1 MGLAVMMAVQTPAM
15 AAEVETLPEASAQET
30 VQETVQE
37 ETELQTEETKQQI
50 EETQPQT
57 LVPTEVTEFEM
68 QSQTEEQIETTELAE
83 IETVAQTES
92 EAQNTPTQEEIITES
107 ATETEAEL
115 ESEAT
120 ALIEES
126 EELEVLSE
134 VQTYAM
140 PTEEQNKELADKV
153 EEIIQYL
160 NLDGKADYDK
170 IFAIYNYVCQNVE
183 YDWAA
188 TDVDPSNWDGGL
200 GYGQLAYEAL
210 CEGKAVCAG
219 IARAVNLL
227 LDRAEISNY
236 YVSGTEW
243 GVAHAWNLVELNGE
257 YYFVD
262 ATSDLNQDA
271 YKYFLKCEAD
281 FSEHVY
287 TSIEGLDDVS
297 SIKWAEKSYCDTVEG
312 GYEKVGDFLINGGK
326 GDITIHSYIGHEE
339 NVVIPAE
346 INGRKVKS
354 IAQYAIQYSP
364 EMKTLTIS
372 EGVEKIASLFV
383 NWAPN
388 LVKVSLPTSA
398 GLYSASSGSFH
409 TGISGFIQQ
418 CESLEVIEVPKEN
431 PYLAV
436 VDGALYDKS
445 LTTLIT
451 YPAGS
456 KTECVKIPEGVT
468 TISSDA
474 FECNQYLKKVVFPDS
489 VVEIDYWAFNGCS
502 ALEEINIP
510 KNCKLIG
517 QFAFCGTSI
526 KHIKIPATVV
536 DAIFGE
542 SFMGSPVET
551 IEVEEGN
558 PYYRV
563 ENGALYAENNLI
575 MYEVG
580 SRRSEFVVPEG
591 TEFIWD
597 GAFYGAS
604 NLKKVT
610 IASTVKRI
618 EQDCFYGCSQLE
630 EVSIKGDVLEEIGV
644 HAFMNCSKLKT
655 INIPETVSVI
665 REYAFCQCDSLT
677 EITLP
682 KGLKE
687 ISESLFYYCKQ
698 LTTVGIPASVTTIKA
713 DAFRLTTV
721 KNIYYTGNEKE
732 WEQINKGNNDFASS
746 KIFFNGEVCNH
757 IWSDEFAVDI
767 EPTCEETGQK
777 SIHCTVCG
785 LMKKDS
791 EQEIPAKG
799 HEFVER
805 IDIEP
810 TCEETGQKSIYCTVC
825 GLVKKDSEQE
835 IPARGHEFSEISG
848 IMADEKIEFWHCS
861 RCNKNFADEQGT
873 EQVTLADGW
882 IEMSDG
888 MHYLQSGVFLID
900 SWLTLDGYT
909 YYLGDDGV
917 RLSWIIWT
925 SFDQDNRL
933 IQYQFDNEGHLM
945 VNCWKDEYYY
955 GEDGRAY
962 IGMHE
967 IEGAIYYFSDYGI
980 MQSDVEVVENG
991 IYYYFGADGKLT
1003 WKDEKACNH
1012 IWSDEFTID
1021 KEPTCVEDGQKS
1033 IRCTVC
1039 GLKKEGS
1046 EQEIPR
1052 KSHRFSERVDK
1063 KPTCDENGRKYIYC
1077 TVCEYKE
1084 EVLIPSLGHDLV
1096 HRSGTIANENIE
1108 FWHCIRCNKNFA
1120 DEQGTKQITLT
1131 DGWRQDDDG
1140 NTTYIKGGELVQNQV
1155 LEIDGNYYGFDENGI
1170 LYVNQSFNMYK
1181 SDNGVDYVMAC
1192 YRAKEDGS
1200 LYVNEWYTNQLGNHY
1215 YYGQKG
1221 EGYSGL
1227 HEVDGKNYYFS
1238 WGKVCTN
1245 QCVSENGKSYYC
1257 DPEGYVSDISGD
1269 GWHQVGDYYFYIK
1282 KGQHLSNTV
1291 EKTGNSYYG
1300 FDYRGVMYANRDFSI
1315 WNFESQMSSYYRA
1328 KEDGRLYANEWY
1340 TDEWE
1345 VFYYYG
1351 EDGKAYSGLHEIDG
1365 KQYCFSE
1372 YCRRYQDQS
1381 VTIDGKSYYCKSDGS
1396 AIELQNNDW
1405 TKIDDQNLYVK
1416 DGQVLIN
1423 CVEKIG
1429 DSYYGFDEKG
1439 FLIVNRSFGIW
1450 NEKNERSDEY
1460 RAKEDGHLYRNEWY
1474 VEEDRTYYYGEDG
1487 KAYSGLQE
1495 VDGIRYYFYPSGWRY
1510 QNEIVTAD
1518 GKVYYCKPDGSAIEL
1533 QNNDWTKVDDHFMYV
1548 KDGQALINCVEKI
1561 GDSYYGFNYI
1571 GVMYANE
1578 DIILRNFEGQIS
1590 SYYRAKE
1597 DGRLYVN
1604 EWYVDER
1611 VYYFYYGDEG
1621 RAASGLTQ
1629 VDGTLYYFSEN
1640 GCRYQNE
1647 KITVDGR
1654 NYYCK
1659 SDGEVI
1665 ELQENGWIKDG
1676 ENDKYVK
1683 DGQVLTDCVEKIGD
1697 SYYSFDSTGVM
1708 YRNTVLTR
1716 WDEAAQKYTYYFIK
1730 ADGRLYVNEWY
1741 EYDKYDNHGHGIW
1754 YYYGDEGKAAS
1765 GLTQIN
1771 GTLYYFSEDGRLYQ
1785 DQTITVDGKIYYC
1798 NLDGIAVELQNNRW
1812 TKVDGKYRYVKDGQA
1827 LTNCVEKIGD
1837 FYYGFDSDGYMFAD
1851 EQFNL
1856 LDSES
1861 GNTCYYRAHEDGHLY
1876 RNEWYMN
1883 YKGLW
1888 YYFGNDAK
1896 MYFGLRE
1903 VNGILYYF
1911 GSRMYQDE
1919 SVTVDGKNYY
1929 CKSSGEAVELS
1940 KNGWNLVDGNYL
1952 YVKDG
1957 QLLRE
1962 CLEKIGDAYYYFGYS
1977 GVMLSDTTFGLP
1989 NTEGEYR
1996 VHADGSLY
2004 ISQWYRIN
2012 GYWEYYG
2019 ETGLRKTGWLSLGNI
2034 WYYLNEYGW
2043 MVTGWQIVAGTWYF
2057 FDGSGAMVVGWVN
2070 LNGTWY
2076 YLSGSGA
2083 MVTGWLDLNGTWYYM
2098 GADGAMLTGTQV
2110 IGGTTYIFNQDGAWV
2125 AN

>member
-1 MGLAVMMAVQTPAM
+1 MKRFLKEMIGIMGLTMFVSSQSPVI
-15 AAEVETLPEASAQET
+15 AAEASSAK
-30 VQETVQE
+30 
-37 ETELQTEETKQQI
+37 LLA
-50 EETQPQT
+50 ETQI
-57 LVPTEVTEFEM
+57 
-68 QSQTEEQIETTELAE
+68 S
-83 IETVAQTES
+83 
-92 EAQNTPTQEEIITES
+92 N
-107 ATETEAEL
+107 
-115 ESEAT
+115 
-120 ALIEES
+120 
-126 EELEVLSE
+126 

-140 PTEEQNKELADKV
+140 PTEEQ
-153 EEIIQYL
+153 I
-160 NLDGKADYDK
+160 
-170 IFAIYNYVCQNVE
+170 
-183 YDWAA
+183 
-188 TDVDPSNWDGGL
+188 TD
-200 GYGQLAYEAL
+200 
-210 CEGKAVCAG
+210 
-219 IARAVNLL
+219 
-227 LDRAEISNY
+227 
-236 YVSGTEW
+236 
-243 GVAHAWNLVELNGE
+243 
-257 YYFVD
+257 
-262 ATSDLNQDA
+262 
-271 YKYFLKCEAD
+271 
-281 FSEHVY
+281 
-287 TSIEGLDDVS
+287 
-297 SIKWAEKSYCDTVEG
+297 
-312 GYEKVGDFLINGGK
+312 
-326 GDITIHSYIGHEE
+326 
-339 NVVIPAE
+339 
-346 INGRKVKS
+346 
-354 IAQYAIQYSP
+354 
-364 EMKTLTIS
+364 
-372 EGVEKIASLFV
+372 
-383 NWAPN
+383 
-388 LVKVSLPTSA
+388 
-398 GLYSASSGSFH
+398 
-409 TGISGFIQQ
+409 
-418 CESLEVIEVPKEN
+418 
-431 PYLAV
+431 
-436 VDGALYDKS
+436 
-445 LTTLIT
+445 
-451 YPAGS
+451 
-456 KTECVKIPEGVT
+456 
-468 TISSDA
+468 
-474 FECNQYLKKVVFPDS
+474 
-489 VVEIDYWAFNGCS
+489 
-502 ALEEINIP
+502 
-510 KNCKLIG
+510 
-517 QFAFCGTSI
+517 
-526 KHIKIPATVV
+526 
-536 DAIFGE
+536 
-542 SFMGSPVET
+542 
-551 IEVEEGN
+551 
-558 PYYRV
+558 
-563 ENGALYAENNLI
+563 
-575 MYEVG
+575 
-580 SRRSEFVVPEG
+580 
-591 TEFIWD
+591 
-597 GAFYGAS
+597 
-604 NLKKVT
+604 
-610 IASTVKRI
+610 
-618 EQDCFYGCSQLE
+618 
-630 EVSIKGDVLEEIGV
+630 
-644 HAFMNCSKLKT
+644 
-655 INIPETVSVI
+655 
-665 REYAFCQCDSLT
+665 
-677 EITLP
+677 
-682 KGLKE
+682 
-687 ISESLFYYCKQ
+687 
-698 LTTVGIPASVTTIKA
+698 
-713 DAFRLTTV
+713 
-721 KNIYYTGNEKE
+721 
-732 WEQINKGNNDFASS
+732 
-746 KIFFNGEVCNH
+746 
-757 IWSDEFAVDI
+757 
-767 EPTCEETGQK
+767 
-777 SIHCTVCG
+777 
-785 LMKKDS
+785 
-791 EQEIPAKG
+791 
-799 HEFVER
+799 
-805 IDIEP
+805 
-810 TCEETGQKSIYCTVC
+810 
-825 GLVKKDSEQE
+825 
-835 IPARGHEFSEISG
+835 
-848 IMADEKIEFWHCS
+848 
-861 RCNKNFADEQGT
+861 
-873 EQVTLADGW
+873 
-882 IEMSDG
+882 
-888 MHYLQSGVFLID
+888 
-900 SWLTLDGYT
+900 
-909 YYLGDDGV
+909 
-917 RLSWIIWT
+917 
-925 SFDQDNRL
+925 
-933 IQYQFDNEGHLM
+933 
-945 VNCWKDEYYY
+945 
-955 GEDGRAY
+955 
-962 IGMHE
+962 
-967 IEGAIYYFSDYGI
+967 
-980 MQSDVEVVENG
+980 
-991 IYYYFGADGKLT
+991 
-1003 WKDEKACNH
+1003 
-1012 IWSDEFTID
+1012 
-1021 KEPTCVEDGQKS
+1021 
-1033 IRCTVC
+1033 
-1039 GLKKEGS
+1039 
-1046 EQEIPR
+1046 
-1052 KSHRFSERVDK
+1052 
-1063 KPTCDENGRKYIYC
+1063 
-1077 TVCEYKE
+1077 
-1084 EVLIPSLGHDLV
+1084 
-1096 HRSGTIANENIE
+1096 
-1108 FWHCIRCNKNFA
+1108 
-1120 DEQGTKQITLT
+1120 QITLT
-1131 DGWRQDDDG
+1131 DGWCQDDDG
-1140 NTTYIKGGELVQNQV
+1140 NITYIKGGELVQNQV

-1227 HEVDGKNYYFS
+1227 HEVDGKTYYFS

-1257 DPEGYVSDISGD
+1257 DPEGSVSDISGD

-1291 EKTGNSYYG
+1291 EKIGNSYYG

-1315 WNFESQMSSYYRA
+1315 WNFESQMSSDYRA

-1340 TDEWE
+1340 TDERE

-1474 VEEDRTYYYGEDG
+1474 VEEDRTYYYG
-1487 KAYSGLQE
+1487 
-1495 VDGIRYYFYPSGWRY
+1495 
-1510 QNEIVTAD
+1510 
-1518 GKVYYCKPDGSAIEL
+1518 
-1533 QNNDWTKVDDHFMYV
+1533 
-1548 KDGQALINCVEKI
+1548 
-1561 GDSYYGFNYI
+1561 
-1571 GVMYANE
+1571 
-1578 DIILRNFEGQIS
+1578 
-1590 SYYRAKE
+1590 
-1597 DGRLYVN
+1597 
-1604 EWYVDER
+1604 
-1611 VYYFYYGDEG
+1611 GDEG

-1785 DQTITVDGKIYYC
+1785 DQTITVDGKSYYC

-1837 FYYGFDSDGYMFAD
+1837 FYYGFDSDGYMFTD

-1888 YYFGNDAK
+1888 YYFGDDAN

-1977 GVMLSDTTFGLP
+1977 GVMLSDTTFVLP

-2004 ISQWYRIN
+2004 ISQWYQIN
-2012 GYWEYYG
+2012 GYWEYYD
-2019 ETGLRKTGWLSLGNI
+2019 ETGLRKTGWLSLGNT

>member
-1 MGLAVMMAVQTPAM
+1 MRKNLSKKMIAMGLAVMMAVQTPAM

-50 EETQPQT
+50 EETQP
-57 LVPTEVTEFEM
+57 
-68 QSQTEEQIETTELAE
+68 
-83 IETVAQTES
+83 
-92 EAQNTPTQEEIITES
+92 EAQNTPTQEEIITEF

-115 ESEAT
+115 ESESEELS
-120 ALIEES
+120 LIEES

-160 NLDGKADYDK
+160 NLDGKDDYDK
-170 IFAIYNYVCQNVE
+170 IYEIYNYVCQNVE
-183 YDWAA
+183 YDWEIL
-188 TDVDPSNWDGGL
+188 DRVSEWDGGL

-210 CEGKAVCAG
+210 CEGKSVCAG
-219 IARAVNLL
+219 IARAMNLL
-227 LDRAEISNY
+227 LDRVGISSY
-236 YVSGTEW
+236 YVIGSYFGA
-243 GVAHAWNLVELNGE
+243 AHAWNLVELDGV

-262 ATSDLNQDA
+262 ATADLNKDT
-271 YKYFLKCEAD
+271 YEYFLKCEDDYSDHAWIGIEELE
-281 FSEHVY
+281 SIS
-287 TSIEGLDDVS
+287 SIE
-297 SIKWAEKSYCDTVEG
+297 WAEKSFCDKVEG
-312 GYEKVGDFLINGGK
+312 RYEKAGEFLINVGN
-326 GDITIHSYIGHEE
+326 GDIRIHSYTGHEE

-346 INGRKVKS
+346 MNGRKVKS
-354 IAQYAIQYSP
+354 IAQYAFSDNV
-364 EMKTLTIS
+364 EMRTLTIS
-372 EGVEKIASLFV
+372 EGIEGITSLFIYK
-383 NWAPN
+383 ASN
-388 LVKVSLPTSA
+388 LTKISLPASA
-398 GLYSASSGSFH
+398 GLYASSAGLVQ
-409 TGISGFIQQ
+409 TGINGFVQE
-418 CESLEVIEVPKEN
+418 CEALEIIEVPKEN
-431 PYLAV
+431 PYLTV
-436 VDGALYDKS
+436 IDGVLYDKS
-445 LTTLIT
+445 LTTLIA
-451 YPAGS
+451 YPSAS
-456 KTECVKIPEGVT
+456 KVECIEIPEGIIKIAGDT
-468 TISSDA
+468 FTYN
-474 FECNQYLKKVVFPDS
+474 EYLKKVVFPDS
-489 VVEIDYWAFNGCS
+489 VVEIGYWAFNGCS

-510 KNCKLIG
+510 KNCKIIG
-517 QFAFCGTSI
+517 QYAFNGTAI
-526 KHIKIPATVV
+526 KHIKIPATVI
-536 DAIFGE
+536 DAIMPQ
-542 SFMGSPVET
+542 SFQGAPVET

-558 PYYRV
+558 PYYHV
-563 ENGALYAENNLI
+563 ENGALYAENNLLL
-575 MYEVG
+575 YAAG
-580 SRRSEFVVPEG
+580 SRESEFIVPEG
-591 TEFIWD
+591 VEYLFA
-597 GAFYGAS
+597 GAFDSAS

-618 EQDCFYGCSQLE
+618 SDFCFYGCTQLE
-630 EVSIKGDVLEEIGV
+630 EVFIKEGALEEIYSS
-644 HAFMNCSKLKT
+644 AFMDCYKLNV
-655 INIPETVSVI
+655 INLPSTVSIIERSVFS
-665 REYAFCQCDSLT
+665 ECYSLN
-677 EITLP
+677 EIILP
-682 KGLKE
+682 EGLKE
-687 ISESLFYYCKQ
+687 ISEDIFWGCKQ
-698 LTTVGIPASVTTIKA
+698 LTTVGIPASVTTIKS
-713 DAFRLTTV
+713 DAFIWTNV
-721 KNIYYTGNEKE
+721 KNIYFAGSEKE
-732 WEQINKGNNDFASS
+732 WEQIDKGNNDFTGCRV
-746 KIFFNGEVCNH
+746 FFNGETCDHV
-757 IWSDEFAVDI
+757 WSDEF
-767 EPTCEETGQK
+767 T
-777 SIHCTVCG
+777 
-785 LMKKDS
+785 
-791 EQEIPAKG
+791 
-799 HEFVER
+799 
-805 IDIEP
+805 IDKEP

-917 RLSWIIWT
+917 RLSWITWT

-945 VNCWKDEYYY
+945 VNCWFAGCYY

-1120 DEQGTKQITLT
+1120 DEQGTKQITFT

-1227 HEVDGKNYYFS
+1227 HEVDGKTYYFS
-1238 WGKVCTN
+1238 WGEVCTN

-1257 DPEGYVSDISGD
+1257 DPEGSVSDISGD

-1291 EKTGNSYYG
+1291 EKIGNSYYG

-1315 WNFESQMSSYYRA
+1315 WNFESQMSSDYRA

-1561 GDSYYGFNYI
+1561 GNSYYGFNYI
-1571 GVMYANE
+1571 GVMHANE
-1578 DIILRNFEGQIS
+1578 DIILRDFEGQIS

-1604 EWYVDER
+1604 EWYVDKR
-1611 VYYFYYGDEG
+1611 GNSLYYFYYGDEG
-1621 RAASGLTQ
+1621 KAASGLTQ

-1665 ELQENGWIKDG
+1665 EIQDNGWIKDG

-1716 WDEAAQKYTYYFIK
+1716 WDEATQKYTYYFIK

-1741 EYDKYDNHGHGIW
+1741 EYDKYDNYGHGIW

-1785 DQTITVDGKIYYC
+1785 DQTITVDGKSYYC

-1812 TKVDGKYRYVKDGQA
+1812 TKVDGKYRYVKDGQV

-1888 YYFGNDAK
+1888 YYFGDDAK

-1977 GVMLSDTTFGLP
+1977 GVMLSDTTFVLP

-2004 ISQWYRIN
+2004 ISQWYQIN
-2012 GYWEYYG
+2012 GYWEYYD
-2019 ETGLRKTGWLSLGNI
+2019 ETGLRKTGWLSLGNT

-2043 MVTGWQIVAGTWYF
+2043 MVTGWQIVDGTWYF
-2057 FDGSGAMVVGWVN
+2057 FDGSGAMVVGWCLVGN
-2070 LNGTWY
+2070 NWY

>member
-1 MGLAVMMAVQTPAM
+1 MKRFLKEMIGIMGLTMFVSSQSPVI
-15 AAEVETLPEASAQET
+15 AAEASSAK
-30 VQETVQE
+30 
-37 ETELQTEETKQQI
+37 LLA
-50 EETQPQT
+50 ETQI
-57 LVPTEVTEFEM
+57 
-68 QSQTEEQIETTELAE
+68 S
-83 IETVAQTES
+83 
-92 EAQNTPTQEEIITES
+92 N
-107 ATETEAEL
+107 
-115 ESEAT
+115 
-120 ALIEES
+120 
-126 EELEVLSE
+126 

-140 PTEEQNKELADKV
+140 PTEEQ
-153 EEIIQYL
+153 I
-160 NLDGKADYDK
+160 
-170 IFAIYNYVCQNVE
+170 
-183 YDWAA
+183 
-188 TDVDPSNWDGGL
+188 TD
-200 GYGQLAYEAL
+200 
-210 CEGKAVCAG
+210 
-219 IARAVNLL
+219 
-227 LDRAEISNY
+227 
-236 YVSGTEW
+236 
-243 GVAHAWNLVELNGE
+243 
-257 YYFVD
+257 
-262 ATSDLNQDA
+262 
-271 YKYFLKCEAD
+271 
-281 FSEHVY
+281 
-287 TSIEGLDDVS
+287 
-297 SIKWAEKSYCDTVEG
+297 
-312 GYEKVGDFLINGGK
+312 
-326 GDITIHSYIGHEE
+326 
-339 NVVIPAE
+339 
-346 INGRKVKS
+346 
-354 IAQYAIQYSP
+354 
-364 EMKTLTIS
+364 
-372 EGVEKIASLFV
+372 
-383 NWAPN
+383 
-388 LVKVSLPTSA
+388 
-398 GLYSASSGSFH
+398 
-409 TGISGFIQQ
+409 
-418 CESLEVIEVPKEN
+418 
-431 PYLAV
+431 
-436 VDGALYDKS
+436 
-445 LTTLIT
+445 
-451 YPAGS
+451 
-456 KTECVKIPEGVT
+456 
-468 TISSDA
+468 
-474 FECNQYLKKVVFPDS
+474 
-489 VVEIDYWAFNGCS
+489 
-502 ALEEINIP
+502 
-510 KNCKLIG
+510 
-517 QFAFCGTSI
+517 
-526 KHIKIPATVV
+526 
-536 DAIFGE
+536 
-542 SFMGSPVET
+542 
-551 IEVEEGN
+551 
-558 PYYRV
+558 
-563 ENGALYAENNLI
+563 
-575 MYEVG
+575 
-580 SRRSEFVVPEG
+580 
-591 TEFIWD
+591 
-597 GAFYGAS
+597 
-604 NLKKVT
+604 
-610 IASTVKRI
+610 
-618 EQDCFYGCSQLE
+618 
-630 EVSIKGDVLEEIGV
+630 
-644 HAFMNCSKLKT
+644 
-655 INIPETVSVI
+655 
-665 REYAFCQCDSLT
+665 
-677 EITLP
+677 
-682 KGLKE
+682 
-687 ISESLFYYCKQ
+687 
-698 LTTVGIPASVTTIKA
+698 
-713 DAFRLTTV
+713 
-721 KNIYYTGNEKE
+721 
-732 WEQINKGNNDFASS
+732 
-746 KIFFNGEVCNH
+746 
-757 IWSDEFAVDI
+757 
-767 EPTCEETGQK
+767 
-777 SIHCTVCG
+777 
-785 LMKKDS
+785 
-791 EQEIPAKG
+791 
-799 HEFVER
+799 
-805 IDIEP
+805 
-810 TCEETGQKSIYCTVC
+810 
-825 GLVKKDSEQE
+825 
-835 IPARGHEFSEISG
+835 
-848 IMADEKIEFWHCS
+848 
-861 RCNKNFADEQGT
+861 
-873 EQVTLADGW
+873 
-882 IEMSDG
+882 
-888 MHYLQSGVFLID
+888 
-900 SWLTLDGYT
+900 
-909 YYLGDDGV
+909 
-917 RLSWIIWT
+917 
-925 SFDQDNRL
+925 
-933 IQYQFDNEGHLM
+933 
-945 VNCWKDEYYY
+945 
-955 GEDGRAY
+955 
-962 IGMHE
+962 
-967 IEGAIYYFSDYGI
+967 
-980 MQSDVEVVENG
+980 
-991 IYYYFGADGKLT
+991 
-1003 WKDEKACNH
+1003 
-1012 IWSDEFTID
+1012 
-1021 KEPTCVEDGQKS
+1021 
-1033 IRCTVC
+1033 
-1039 GLKKEGS
+1039 
-1046 EQEIPR
+1046 
-1052 KSHRFSERVDK
+1052 
-1063 KPTCDENGRKYIYC
+1063 
-1077 TVCEYKE
+1077 
-1084 EVLIPSLGHDLV
+1084 
-1096 HRSGTIANENIE
+1096 
-1108 FWHCIRCNKNFA
+1108 
-1120 DEQGTKQITLT
+1120 QITLT
-1131 DGWRQDDDG
+1131 DGWCQDDDG
-1140 NTTYIKGGELVQNQV
+1140 NITYIKGGELVQNQV

-1227 HEVDGKNYYFS
+1227 HEVDGKTYYFS

-1257 DPEGYVSDISGD
+1257 DPEGSVSDISGD

-1291 EKTGNSYYG
+1291 EKIGNSYYG

-1315 WNFESQMSSYYRA
+1315 WNFESQMSSDYRA

-1340 TDEWE
+1340 TDERE
-1345 VFYYYG
+1345 VF
-1351 EDGKAYSGLHEIDG
+1351 
-1365 KQYCFSE
+1365 
-1372 YCRRYQDQS
+1372 
-1381 VTIDGKSYYCKSDGS
+1381 
-1396 AIELQNNDW
+1396 
-1405 TKIDDQNLYVK
+1405 
-1416 DGQVLIN
+1416 
-1423 CVEKIG
+1423 
-1429 DSYYGFDEKG
+1429 
-1439 FLIVNRSFGIW
+1439 
-1450 NEKNERSDEY
+1450 
-1460 RAKEDGHLYRNEWY
+1460 
-1474 VEEDRTYYYGEDG
+1474 YYYGEDG

-1533 QNNDWTKVDDHFMYV
+1533 QNNDWTKIDDQNLYV
-1548 KDGQALINCVEKI
+1548 KDGQVLINCVEKI

-1785 DQTITVDGKIYYC
+1785 DQTITVDGKSYYC

-1837 FYYGFDSDGYMFAD
+1837 FYYGFDSDGYMFTD

-1888 YYFGNDAK
+1888 YYFGDDAN

-1977 GVMLSDTTFGLP
+1977 GVMLSDTTFVLP

-2004 ISQWYRIN
+2004 ISQWYQIN
-2012 GYWEYYG
+2012 GYWEYYD
-2019 ETGLRKTGWLSLGNI
+2019 ETGLRKTGWLSLGNT

>member
-1 MGLAVMMAVQTPAM
+1 MKRFLKEMIGIMGLTMFVSSQSPVI
-15 AAEVETLPEASAQET
+15 AAEASSAK
-30 VQETVQE
+30 
-37 ETELQTEETKQQI
+37 LLA
-50 EETQPQT
+50 ETQI
-57 LVPTEVTEFEM
+57 
-68 QSQTEEQIETTELAE
+68 S
-83 IETVAQTES
+83 
-92 EAQNTPTQEEIITES
+92 N
-107 ATETEAEL
+107 
-115 ESEAT
+115 
-120 ALIEES
+120 
-126 EELEVLSE
+126 

-140 PTEEQNKELADKV
+140 PTEEQ
-153 EEIIQYL
+153 I
-160 NLDGKADYDK
+160 
-170 IFAIYNYVCQNVE
+170 
-183 YDWAA
+183 
-188 TDVDPSNWDGGL
+188 TD
-200 GYGQLAYEAL
+200 
-210 CEGKAVCAG
+210 
-219 IARAVNLL
+219 
-227 LDRAEISNY
+227 
-236 YVSGTEW
+236 
-243 GVAHAWNLVELNGE
+243 
-257 YYFVD
+257 
-262 ATSDLNQDA
+262 
-271 YKYFLKCEAD
+271 
-281 FSEHVY
+281 
-287 TSIEGLDDVS
+287 
-297 SIKWAEKSYCDTVEG
+297 
-312 GYEKVGDFLINGGK
+312 
-326 GDITIHSYIGHEE
+326 
-339 NVVIPAE
+339 
-346 INGRKVKS
+346 
-354 IAQYAIQYSP
+354 
-364 EMKTLTIS
+364 
-372 EGVEKIASLFV
+372 
-383 NWAPN
+383 
-388 LVKVSLPTSA
+388 
-398 GLYSASSGSFH
+398 
-409 TGISGFIQQ
+409 
-418 CESLEVIEVPKEN
+418 
-431 PYLAV
+431 
-436 VDGALYDKS
+436 
-445 LTTLIT
+445 
-451 YPAGS
+451 
-456 KTECVKIPEGVT
+456 
-468 TISSDA
+468 
-474 FECNQYLKKVVFPDS
+474 
-489 VVEIDYWAFNGCS
+489 
-502 ALEEINIP
+502 
-510 KNCKLIG
+510 
-517 QFAFCGTSI
+517 
-526 KHIKIPATVV
+526 
-536 DAIFGE
+536 
-542 SFMGSPVET
+542 
-551 IEVEEGN
+551 
-558 PYYRV
+558 
-563 ENGALYAENNLI
+563 
-575 MYEVG
+575 
-580 SRRSEFVVPEG
+580 
-591 TEFIWD
+591 
-597 GAFYGAS
+597 
-604 NLKKVT
+604 
-610 IASTVKRI
+610 
-618 EQDCFYGCSQLE
+618 
-630 EVSIKGDVLEEIGV
+630 
-644 HAFMNCSKLKT
+644 
-655 INIPETVSVI
+655 
-665 REYAFCQCDSLT
+665 
-677 EITLP
+677 
-682 KGLKE
+682 
-687 ISESLFYYCKQ
+687 
-698 LTTVGIPASVTTIKA
+698 
-713 DAFRLTTV
+713 
-721 KNIYYTGNEKE
+721 
-732 WEQINKGNNDFASS
+732 
-746 KIFFNGEVCNH
+746 
-757 IWSDEFAVDI
+757 
-767 EPTCEETGQK
+767 
-777 SIHCTVCG
+777 
-785 LMKKDS
+785 
-791 EQEIPAKG
+791 
-799 HEFVER
+799 
-805 IDIEP
+805 
-810 TCEETGQKSIYCTVC
+810 
-825 GLVKKDSEQE
+825 
-835 IPARGHEFSEISG
+835 
-848 IMADEKIEFWHCS
+848 
-861 RCNKNFADEQGT
+861 
-873 EQVTLADGW
+873 
-882 IEMSDG
+882 
-888 MHYLQSGVFLID
+888 
-900 SWLTLDGYT
+900 
-909 YYLGDDGV
+909 
-917 RLSWIIWT
+917 
-925 SFDQDNRL
+925 
-933 IQYQFDNEGHLM
+933 
-945 VNCWKDEYYY
+945 
-955 GEDGRAY
+955 
-962 IGMHE
+962 
-967 IEGAIYYFSDYGI
+967 
-980 MQSDVEVVENG
+980 
-991 IYYYFGADGKLT
+991 
-1003 WKDEKACNH
+1003 
-1012 IWSDEFTID
+1012 
-1021 KEPTCVEDGQKS
+1021 
-1033 IRCTVC
+1033 
-1039 GLKKEGS
+1039 
-1046 EQEIPR
+1046 
-1052 KSHRFSERVDK
+1052 
-1063 KPTCDENGRKYIYC
+1063 
-1077 TVCEYKE
+1077 
-1084 EVLIPSLGHDLV
+1084 
-1096 HRSGTIANENIE
+1096 
-1108 FWHCIRCNKNFA
+1108 
-1120 DEQGTKQITLT
+1120 QITLT
-1131 DGWRQDDDG
+1131 DGWCQDDDG
-1140 NTTYIKGGELVQNQV
+1140 NITYIKGGELVQNQV

-1227 HEVDGKNYYFS
+1227 HEVDGKTYYFS

-1257 DPEGYVSDISGD
+1257 DPEGSVSDISGD

-1291 EKTGNSYYG
+1291 EKIGNSYYG

-1315 WNFESQMSSYYRA
+1315 WNFESQMSSDYRA

-1340 TDEWE
+1340 TDERE
-1345 VFYYYG
+1345 VF
-1351 EDGKAYSGLHEIDG
+1351 
-1365 KQYCFSE
+1365 
-1372 YCRRYQDQS
+1372 
-1381 VTIDGKSYYCKSDGS
+1381 
-1396 AIELQNNDW
+1396 
-1405 TKIDDQNLYVK
+1405 
-1416 DGQVLIN
+1416 
-1423 CVEKIG
+1423 
-1429 DSYYGFDEKG
+1429 
-1439 FLIVNRSFGIW
+1439 
-1450 NEKNERSDEY
+1450 
-1460 RAKEDGHLYRNEWY
+1460 
-1474 VEEDRTYYYGEDG
+1474 YYYGEDG

-1785 DQTITVDGKIYYC
+1785 DQTITVDGKSYYC

-1896 MYFGLRE
+1896 MYFGLRA

-2004 ISQWYRIN
+2004 ISQWYQIN
-2012 GYWEYYG
+2012 GYWEYYD
-2019 ETGLRKTGWLSLGNI
+2019 ETGLRKTGWLSLGNT

>member
-1 MGLAVMMAVQTPAM
+1 MKRFLKEMIGIMGLTMFVSSQSPVI
-15 AAEVETLPEASAQET
+15 AAEASSAK
-30 VQETVQE
+30 
-37 ETELQTEETKQQI
+37 LLA
-50 EETQPQT
+50 ETQI
-57 LVPTEVTEFEM
+57 
-68 QSQTEEQIETTELAE
+68 S
-83 IETVAQTES
+83 
-92 EAQNTPTQEEIITES
+92 N
-107 ATETEAEL
+107 
-115 ESEAT
+115 
-120 ALIEES
+120 
-126 EELEVLSE
+126 

-140 PTEEQNKELADKV
+140 PTEEQ
-153 EEIIQYL
+153 I
-160 NLDGKADYDK
+160 
-170 IFAIYNYVCQNVE
+170 
-183 YDWAA
+183 
-188 TDVDPSNWDGGL
+188 TD
-200 GYGQLAYEAL
+200 
-210 CEGKAVCAG
+210 
-219 IARAVNLL
+219 
-227 LDRAEISNY
+227 
-236 YVSGTEW
+236 
-243 GVAHAWNLVELNGE
+243 
-257 YYFVD
+257 
-262 ATSDLNQDA
+262 
-271 YKYFLKCEAD
+271 
-281 FSEHVY
+281 
-287 TSIEGLDDVS
+287 
-297 SIKWAEKSYCDTVEG
+297 
-312 GYEKVGDFLINGGK
+312 
-326 GDITIHSYIGHEE
+326 
-339 NVVIPAE
+339 
-346 INGRKVKS
+346 
-354 IAQYAIQYSP
+354 
-364 EMKTLTIS
+364 
-372 EGVEKIASLFV
+372 
-383 NWAPN
+383 
-388 LVKVSLPTSA
+388 
-398 GLYSASSGSFH
+398 
-409 TGISGFIQQ
+409 
-418 CESLEVIEVPKEN
+418 
-431 PYLAV
+431 
-436 VDGALYDKS
+436 
-445 LTTLIT
+445 
-451 YPAGS
+451 
-456 KTECVKIPEGVT
+456 
-468 TISSDA
+468 
-474 FECNQYLKKVVFPDS
+474 
-489 VVEIDYWAFNGCS
+489 
-502 ALEEINIP
+502 
-510 KNCKLIG
+510 
-517 QFAFCGTSI
+517 
-526 KHIKIPATVV
+526 
-536 DAIFGE
+536 
-542 SFMGSPVET
+542 
-551 IEVEEGN
+551 
-558 PYYRV
+558 
-563 ENGALYAENNLI
+563 
-575 MYEVG
+575 
-580 SRRSEFVVPEG
+580 
-591 TEFIWD
+591 
-597 GAFYGAS
+597 
-604 NLKKVT
+604 
-610 IASTVKRI
+610 
-618 EQDCFYGCSQLE
+618 
-630 EVSIKGDVLEEIGV
+630 
-644 HAFMNCSKLKT
+644 
-655 INIPETVSVI
+655 
-665 REYAFCQCDSLT
+665 
-677 EITLP
+677 
-682 KGLKE
+682 
-687 ISESLFYYCKQ
+687 
-698 LTTVGIPASVTTIKA
+698 
-713 DAFRLTTV
+713 
-721 KNIYYTGNEKE
+721 
-732 WEQINKGNNDFASS
+732 
-746 KIFFNGEVCNH
+746 
-757 IWSDEFAVDI
+757 
-767 EPTCEETGQK
+767 
-777 SIHCTVCG
+777 
-785 LMKKDS
+785 
-791 EQEIPAKG
+791 
-799 HEFVER
+799 
-805 IDIEP
+805 
-810 TCEETGQKSIYCTVC
+810 
-825 GLVKKDSEQE
+825 
-835 IPARGHEFSEISG
+835 
-848 IMADEKIEFWHCS
+848 
-861 RCNKNFADEQGT
+861 
-873 EQVTLADGW
+873 
-882 IEMSDG
+882 
-888 MHYLQSGVFLID
+888 
-900 SWLTLDGYT
+900 
-909 YYLGDDGV
+909 
-917 RLSWIIWT
+917 
-925 SFDQDNRL
+925 
-933 IQYQFDNEGHLM
+933 
-945 VNCWKDEYYY
+945 
-955 GEDGRAY
+955 
-962 IGMHE
+962 
-967 IEGAIYYFSDYGI
+967 
-980 MQSDVEVVENG
+980 
-991 IYYYFGADGKLT
+991 
-1003 WKDEKACNH
+1003 
-1012 IWSDEFTID
+1012 
-1021 KEPTCVEDGQKS
+1021 
-1033 IRCTVC
+1033 
-1039 GLKKEGS
+1039 
-1046 EQEIPR
+1046 
-1052 KSHRFSERVDK
+1052 
-1063 KPTCDENGRKYIYC
+1063 
-1077 TVCEYKE
+1077 
-1084 EVLIPSLGHDLV
+1084 
-1096 HRSGTIANENIE
+1096 
-1108 FWHCIRCNKNFA
+1108 
-1120 DEQGTKQITLT
+1120 QITLT
-1131 DGWRQDDDG
+1131 DGWCQDDDG
-1140 NTTYIKGGELVQNQV
+1140 NITYIKGGELVQNQV

-1170 LYVNQSFNMYK
+1170 LYVNQSFNMSK

-1227 HEVDGKNYYFS
+1227 HEVDGKTYYFS

-1257 DPEGYVSDISGD
+1257 DPEGSVSDISGD

-1291 EKTGNSYYG
+1291 EKIGNSYYG

-1315 WNFESQMSSYYRA
+1315 WNFESQMSSDYRA

-1340 TDEWE
+1340 TDERE

-1381 VTIDGKSYYCKSDGS
+1381 VTIDGKSYYCKS
-1396 AIELQNNDW
+1396 
-1405 TKIDDQNLYVK
+1405 
-1416 DGQVLIN
+1416 
-1423 CVEKIG
+1423 
-1429 DSYYGFDEKG
+1429 
-1439 FLIVNRSFGIW
+1439 
-1450 NEKNERSDEY
+1450 
-1460 RAKEDGHLYRNEWY
+1460 
-1474 VEEDRTYYYGEDG
+1474 
-1487 KAYSGLQE
+1487 
-1495 VDGIRYYFYPSGWRY
+1495 
-1510 QNEIVTAD
+1510 
-1518 GKVYYCKPDGSAIEL
+1518 DGSAIEL

-1611 VYYFYYGDEG
+1611 AYYFYYGDEG

-1785 DQTITVDGKIYYC
+1785 DQTITVDGKSYYC

-1837 FYYGFDSDGYMFAD
+1837 FYYGFDSDGYMFTD

-1888 YYFGNDAK
+1888 YYFGDDAN

-1977 GVMLSDTTFGLP
+1977 GVMLSDTTFVLP

-2004 ISQWYRIN
+2004 ISQWYQIN
-2012 GYWEYYG
+2012 GYWEYYD
-2019 ETGLRKTGWLSLGNI
+2019 ETGLRKTGWLSLGNT

>member
-1 MGLAVMMAVQTPAM
+1 MKRFLKEMIGIMGLTMFVSSQSPVI
-15 AAEVETLPEASAQET
+15 AAEASSAK
-30 VQETVQE
+30 
-37 ETELQTEETKQQI
+37 LLA
-50 EETQPQT
+50 ETQI
-57 LVPTEVTEFEM
+57 
-68 QSQTEEQIETTELAE
+68 S
-83 IETVAQTES
+83 
-92 EAQNTPTQEEIITES
+92 N
-107 ATETEAEL
+107 
-115 ESEAT
+115 
-120 ALIEES
+120 
-126 EELEVLSE
+126 

-140 PTEEQNKELADKV
+140 PTEEQ
-153 EEIIQYL
+153 I
-160 NLDGKADYDK
+160 
-170 IFAIYNYVCQNVE
+170 
-183 YDWAA
+183 
-188 TDVDPSNWDGGL
+188 TD
-200 GYGQLAYEAL
+200 
-210 CEGKAVCAG
+210 
-219 IARAVNLL
+219 
-227 LDRAEISNY
+227 
-236 YVSGTEW
+236 
-243 GVAHAWNLVELNGE
+243 
-257 YYFVD
+257 
-262 ATSDLNQDA
+262 
-271 YKYFLKCEAD
+271 
-281 FSEHVY
+281 
-287 TSIEGLDDVS
+287 
-297 SIKWAEKSYCDTVEG
+297 
-312 GYEKVGDFLINGGK
+312 
-326 GDITIHSYIGHEE
+326 
-339 NVVIPAE
+339 
-346 INGRKVKS
+346 
-354 IAQYAIQYSP
+354 
-364 EMKTLTIS
+364 
-372 EGVEKIASLFV
+372 
-383 NWAPN
+383 
-388 LVKVSLPTSA
+388 
-398 GLYSASSGSFH
+398 
-409 TGISGFIQQ
+409 
-418 CESLEVIEVPKEN
+418 
-431 PYLAV
+431 
-436 VDGALYDKS
+436 
-445 LTTLIT
+445 
-451 YPAGS
+451 
-456 KTECVKIPEGVT
+456 
-468 TISSDA
+468 
-474 FECNQYLKKVVFPDS
+474 
-489 VVEIDYWAFNGCS
+489 
-502 ALEEINIP
+502 
-510 KNCKLIG
+510 
-517 QFAFCGTSI
+517 
-526 KHIKIPATVV
+526 
-536 DAIFGE
+536 
-542 SFMGSPVET
+542 
-551 IEVEEGN
+551 
-558 PYYRV
+558 
-563 ENGALYAENNLI
+563 
-575 MYEVG
+575 
-580 SRRSEFVVPEG
+580 
-591 TEFIWD
+591 
-597 GAFYGAS
+597 
-604 NLKKVT
+604 
-610 IASTVKRI
+610 
-618 EQDCFYGCSQLE
+618 
-630 EVSIKGDVLEEIGV
+630 
-644 HAFMNCSKLKT
+644 
-655 INIPETVSVI
+655 
-665 REYAFCQCDSLT
+665 
-677 EITLP
+677 
-682 KGLKE
+682 
-687 ISESLFYYCKQ
+687 
-698 LTTVGIPASVTTIKA
+698 
-713 DAFRLTTV
+713 
-721 KNIYYTGNEKE
+721 
-732 WEQINKGNNDFASS
+732 
-746 KIFFNGEVCNH
+746 
-757 IWSDEFAVDI
+757 
-767 EPTCEETGQK
+767 
-777 SIHCTVCG
+777 
-785 LMKKDS
+785 
-791 EQEIPAKG
+791 
-799 HEFVER
+799 
-805 IDIEP
+805 
-810 TCEETGQKSIYCTVC
+810 
-825 GLVKKDSEQE
+825 
-835 IPARGHEFSEISG
+835 
-848 IMADEKIEFWHCS
+848 
-861 RCNKNFADEQGT
+861 
-873 EQVTLADGW
+873 
-882 IEMSDG
+882 
-888 MHYLQSGVFLID
+888 
-900 SWLTLDGYT
+900 
-909 YYLGDDGV
+909 
-917 RLSWIIWT
+917 
-925 SFDQDNRL
+925 
-933 IQYQFDNEGHLM
+933 
-945 VNCWKDEYYY
+945 
-955 GEDGRAY
+955 
-962 IGMHE
+962 
-967 IEGAIYYFSDYGI
+967 
-980 MQSDVEVVENG
+980 
-991 IYYYFGADGKLT
+991 
-1003 WKDEKACNH
+1003 
-1012 IWSDEFTID
+1012 
-1021 KEPTCVEDGQKS
+1021 
-1033 IRCTVC
+1033 
-1039 GLKKEGS
+1039 
-1046 EQEIPR
+1046 
-1052 KSHRFSERVDK
+1052 
-1063 KPTCDENGRKYIYC
+1063 
-1077 TVCEYKE
+1077 
-1084 EVLIPSLGHDLV
+1084 
-1096 HRSGTIANENIE
+1096 
-1108 FWHCIRCNKNFA
+1108 
-1120 DEQGTKQITLT
+1120 QITLI
-1131 DGWRQDDDG
+1131 DGWCQDDDG
-1140 NTTYIKGGELVQNQV
+1140 NITYIKGGELVQNQV
-1155 LEIDGNYYGFDENGI
+1155 LEIDGRNYYGFDENGI

-1227 HEVDGKNYYFS
+1227 HEVDGKTYYFS
-1238 WGKVCTN
+1238 WGEVCTN

-1257 DPEGYVSDISGD
+1257 DPEGSVSDISGD

-1282 KGQHLSNTV
+1282 NGQHLSNTV
-1291 EKTGNSYYG
+1291 EKIGNSYYG
-1300 FDYRGVMYANRDFSI
+1300 FDSRGVMYANRDFSI
-1315 WNFESQMSSYYRA
+1315 WNFESQMSSDYRA

-1381 VTIDGKSYYCKSDGS
+1381 VTIDGKSYYCKS
-1396 AIELQNNDW
+1396 
-1405 TKIDDQNLYVK
+1405 
-1416 DGQVLIN
+1416 
-1423 CVEKIG
+1423 
-1429 DSYYGFDEKG
+1429 
-1439 FLIVNRSFGIW
+1439 
-1450 NEKNERSDEY
+1450 
-1460 RAKEDGHLYRNEWY
+1460 
-1474 VEEDRTYYYGEDG
+1474 
-1487 KAYSGLQE
+1487 
-1495 VDGIRYYFYPSGWRY
+1495 
-1510 QNEIVTAD
+1510 
-1518 GKVYYCKPDGSAIEL
+1518 DGSAIEL

-1621 RAASGLTQ
+1621 KAASGLTQ

-1716 WDEAAQKYTYYFIK
+1716 WDEATQKYTYYFIK

-1785 DQTITVDGKIYYC
+1785 DQTITVDGKSYYC

-1896 MYFGLRE
+1896 MYFGLRA

-2043 MVTGWQIVAGTWYF
+2043 MVTGWQIVDGTWYF

>member
-1 MGLAVMMAVQTPAM
+1 MKRFLKEMIGIMGLTMFVSSQSPVI
-15 AAEVETLPEASAQET
+15 AAEASSAK
-30 VQETVQE
+30 
-37 ETELQTEETKQQI
+37 LLA
-50 EETQPQT
+50 ETQI
-57 LVPTEVTEFEM
+57 
-68 QSQTEEQIETTELAE
+68 S
-83 IETVAQTES
+83 
-92 EAQNTPTQEEIITES
+92 N
-107 ATETEAEL
+107 
-115 ESEAT
+115 
-120 ALIEES
+120 
-126 EELEVLSE
+126 

-140 PTEEQNKELADKV
+140 PTEEQ
-153 EEIIQYL
+153 I
-160 NLDGKADYDK
+160 
-170 IFAIYNYVCQNVE
+170 
-183 YDWAA
+183 
-188 TDVDPSNWDGGL
+188 TD
-200 GYGQLAYEAL
+200 
-210 CEGKAVCAG
+210 
-219 IARAVNLL
+219 
-227 LDRAEISNY
+227 
-236 YVSGTEW
+236 
-243 GVAHAWNLVELNGE
+243 
-257 YYFVD
+257 
-262 ATSDLNQDA
+262 
-271 YKYFLKCEAD
+271 
-281 FSEHVY
+281 
-287 TSIEGLDDVS
+287 
-297 SIKWAEKSYCDTVEG
+297 
-312 GYEKVGDFLINGGK
+312 
-326 GDITIHSYIGHEE
+326 
-339 NVVIPAE
+339 
-346 INGRKVKS
+346 
-354 IAQYAIQYSP
+354 
-364 EMKTLTIS
+364 
-372 EGVEKIASLFV
+372 
-383 NWAPN
+383 
-388 LVKVSLPTSA
+388 
-398 GLYSASSGSFH
+398 
-409 TGISGFIQQ
+409 
-418 CESLEVIEVPKEN
+418 
-431 PYLAV
+431 
-436 VDGALYDKS
+436 
-445 LTTLIT
+445 
-451 YPAGS
+451 
-456 KTECVKIPEGVT
+456 
-468 TISSDA
+468 
-474 FECNQYLKKVVFPDS
+474 
-489 VVEIDYWAFNGCS
+489 
-502 ALEEINIP
+502 
-510 KNCKLIG
+510 
-517 QFAFCGTSI
+517 
-526 KHIKIPATVV
+526 
-536 DAIFGE
+536 
-542 SFMGSPVET
+542 
-551 IEVEEGN
+551 
-558 PYYRV
+558 
-563 ENGALYAENNLI
+563 
-575 MYEVG
+575 
-580 SRRSEFVVPEG
+580 
-591 TEFIWD
+591 
-597 GAFYGAS
+597 
-604 NLKKVT
+604 
-610 IASTVKRI
+610 
-618 EQDCFYGCSQLE
+618 
-630 EVSIKGDVLEEIGV
+630 
-644 HAFMNCSKLKT
+644 
-655 INIPETVSVI
+655 
-665 REYAFCQCDSLT
+665 
-677 EITLP
+677 
-682 KGLKE
+682 
-687 ISESLFYYCKQ
+687 
-698 LTTVGIPASVTTIKA
+698 
-713 DAFRLTTV
+713 
-721 KNIYYTGNEKE
+721 
-732 WEQINKGNNDFASS
+732 
-746 KIFFNGEVCNH
+746 
-757 IWSDEFAVDI
+757 
-767 EPTCEETGQK
+767 
-777 SIHCTVCG
+777 
-785 LMKKDS
+785 
-791 EQEIPAKG
+791 
-799 HEFVER
+799 
-805 IDIEP
+805 
-810 TCEETGQKSIYCTVC
+810 
-825 GLVKKDSEQE
+825 
-835 IPARGHEFSEISG
+835 
-848 IMADEKIEFWHCS
+848 
-861 RCNKNFADEQGT
+861 
-873 EQVTLADGW
+873 
-882 IEMSDG
+882 
-888 MHYLQSGVFLID
+888 
-900 SWLTLDGYT
+900 
-909 YYLGDDGV
+909 
-917 RLSWIIWT
+917 
-925 SFDQDNRL
+925 
-933 IQYQFDNEGHLM
+933 
-945 VNCWKDEYYY
+945 
-955 GEDGRAY
+955 
-962 IGMHE
+962 
-967 IEGAIYYFSDYGI
+967 
-980 MQSDVEVVENG
+980 
-991 IYYYFGADGKLT
+991 
-1003 WKDEKACNH
+1003 
-1012 IWSDEFTID
+1012 
-1021 KEPTCVEDGQKS
+1021 
-1033 IRCTVC
+1033 
-1039 GLKKEGS
+1039 
-1046 EQEIPR
+1046 
-1052 KSHRFSERVDK
+1052 
-1063 KPTCDENGRKYIYC
+1063 
-1077 TVCEYKE
+1077 
-1084 EVLIPSLGHDLV
+1084 
-1096 HRSGTIANENIE
+1096 
-1108 FWHCIRCNKNFA
+1108 
-1120 DEQGTKQITLT
+1120 QITLI

-1282 KGQHLSNTV
+1282 NGQYLSNTV
-1291 EKTGNSYYG
+1291 EKIGNSYYG

-1340 TDEWE
+1340 TDERE

-1365 KQYCFSE
+1365 IQYCFSE

-1429 DSYYGFDEKG
+1429 DSYYGF
-1439 FLIVNRSFGIW
+1439 
-1450 NEKNERSDEY
+1450 
-1460 RAKEDGHLYRNEWY
+1460 
-1474 VEEDRTYYYGEDG
+1474 
-1487 KAYSGLQE
+1487 
-1495 VDGIRYYFYPSGWRY
+1495 
-1510 QNEIVTAD
+1510 
-1518 GKVYYCKPDGSAIEL
+1518 
-1533 QNNDWTKVDDHFMYV
+1533 
-1548 KDGQALINCVEKI
+1548 
-1561 GDSYYGFNYI
+1561 NYI

-1578 DIILRNFEGQIS
+1578 DIILRDFEGQIS

-1604 EWYVDER
+1604 EWYVDKR
-1611 VYYFYYGDEG
+1611 GNSLYYFYYGDEG
-1621 RAASGLTQ
+1621 KAASGLTQ

-1659 SDGEVI
+1659 SGGEVI
-1665 ELQENGWIKDG
+1665 EIQDNGWIKDG

-1785 DQTITVDGKIYYC
+1785 DQTITVDGKSYYC

-1888 YYFGNDAK
+1888 YYFGDDAK

-1977 GVMLSDTTFGLP
+1977 GVMLSDTTFVLP

-2004 ISQWYRIN
+2004 ISQWYQIN
-2012 GYWEYYG
+2012 GYWEYYD
-2019 ETGLRKTGWLSLGNI
+2019 ETGLRKTGWLSLGNT

-2043 MVTGWQIVAGTWYF
+2043 MVTGWQIVDGTWYF
-2057 FDGSGAMVVGWVN
+2057 FDGSGAMAVGWCLIGN
-2070 LNGTWY
+2070 NWY

-2098 GADGAMLTGTQV
+2098 GADGVMLTGTQV